1 MASLPLSNSRGS
13 YDVMRDMKWSQTE
26 KTVARAAFDSA
37 LRHELDEITA
47 EAKQRAA
54 KAKEPSDLWE
64 LEAYLTESRKY
75 IDNKYD
81 YRDSI
86 LAEVFGVLVQEG
98 RLTEMDFQGL
108 SQDKLNMIRH
118 FAQSKL

>member
-1 MASLPLSNSRGS
+1 MASLPFSHSKGS
-13 YDVMRDMKWSQTE
+13 YEVMRDWKWSQTE
-26 KTVARAAFDSA
+26 KTVARTAFDGA

-54 KAKEPSDLWE
+54 KAKEPADLWD
-64 LEAYLTESRKY
+64 LEAYLTKSRKY

-81 YRDSI
+81 YRYSI
-86 LAEVFGVLVQEG
+86 LPEVFGTLVHEG
-98 RLTEMDFQGL
+98 RHTEKDFQGL
-108 SQDKLNMIRH
+108 SQDKLSMIRH